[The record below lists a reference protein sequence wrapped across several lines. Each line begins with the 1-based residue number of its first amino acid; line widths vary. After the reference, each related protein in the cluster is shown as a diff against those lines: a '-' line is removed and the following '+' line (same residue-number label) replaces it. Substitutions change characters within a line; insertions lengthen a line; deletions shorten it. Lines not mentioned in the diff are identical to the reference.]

1 MIEFVPLSEQ
11 GRRFS
16 TSRKIRLSDC
26 GPDGL
31 FRLDGVARYLQDVGS
46 DDWDDVGAGSDLTW
60 VVRRS
65 AVHLAPSGHWPSLG
79 EWVSLTTWCGGTGA
93 AWAERRTNLSVDNDV
108 MIETASLWVPV
119 NQSGVPQR
127 IPPSFLELYGAASHG
142 RKVSGKIERTT
153 PPADATSRPWPL
165 RRSDVDIVDHVNNA
179 AIWQAV
185 TEVVGAPVSYAE
197 LTFHGPVLVSDELT
211 LVSSP
216 GRVWLLANDEVRVSG
231 EFK

>member
-65 AVHLAPSGHWPSLG
+65 AVHLAPSGEKMGGIG
-79 EWVSLTTWCGGTGA
+79 E
-93 AWAERRTNLSVDNDV
+93 
-108 MIETASLWVPV
+108 P
-119 NQSGVPQR
+119 GVPPVAPALANALFALELSPGLVAAVMTDGFEAGWWEGTAAFVWSSVAQLKGAFA
-127 IPPSFLELYGAASHG
+127 PSFTPLE
-142 RKVSGKIERTT
+142 RSG
-153 PPADATSRPWPL
+153 
-165 RRSDVDIVDHVNNA
+165 DVFSWDPI
-179 AIWQAV
+179 
-185 TEVVGAPVSYAE
+185 
-197 LTFHGPVLVSDELT
+197 
-211 LVSSP
+211 
-216 GRVWLLANDEVRVSG
+216 
-231 EFK
+231 